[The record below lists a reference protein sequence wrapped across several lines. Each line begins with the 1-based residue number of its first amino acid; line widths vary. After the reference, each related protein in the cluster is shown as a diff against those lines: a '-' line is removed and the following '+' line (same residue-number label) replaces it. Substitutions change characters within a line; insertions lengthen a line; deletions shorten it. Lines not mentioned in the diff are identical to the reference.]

1 MRFIPALLLVL
12 VSACDKTYVF
22 PNATNPTITNPSPL
36 PPTTPVIN
44 QTKIEYRVIGNA
56 VAATIRHT
64 DSLNGL
70 TQVTSVLPYVTTWNS
85 NQSSI
90 FLSLEATPTG
100 FPATITSA
108 FMAVQIFVNGV
119 VFREAA
125 SSSFVFSTL
134 SINGTWR
141 NSQMIGSK

>member
-1 MRFIPALLLVL
+1 MRLTPLILIVALAG
-12 VSACDKTYVF
+12 ACDKTYVF
-22 PNATNPTITNPSPL
+22 QQPPTANQTGTNPTPL
-36 PPTTPVIN
+36 P
-44 QTKIEYRVIGNA
+44 QAQSAKIEYRVTGNA
-56 VAATIRHT
+56 IGATIRHS

-70 TQVTSVLPYVTTWNS
+70 TQVTSVLPYLTTWNS
-85 NQSSI
+85 NQPSI

-108 FMAVQIFVNGV
+108 FFSVQIFVNGI

-134 SINGTWR
+134 SVNGTWR